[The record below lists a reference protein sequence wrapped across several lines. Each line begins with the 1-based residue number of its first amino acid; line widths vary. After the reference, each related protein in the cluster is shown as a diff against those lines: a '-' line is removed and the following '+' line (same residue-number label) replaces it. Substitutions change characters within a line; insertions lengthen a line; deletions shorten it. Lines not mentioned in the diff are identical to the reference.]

1 MQARPAELPDF
12 RNPPVVEVY
21 LSIQFE
27 PIAGFDGTL
36 LSKCYGEFSAAF
48 PKVRY
53 QQPLGHDLEVFGA
66 AVAPVRPTTLQFQI
80 APDLDVR
87 LALTSEDGA
96 RLLQIQ
102 PDRLVHNWRRQG
114 KETDYPR
121 YESIREAFDTHTR
134 TFFTLLARLGLPD
147 PVIDQ
152 CEISYINNIELPPEQ
167 GGGVSASRIFS
178 QLQAAS
184 TRDSL
189 PELEDMGLRARYIVR
204 DGERRAVGRLHTLTQ
219 PTYQAVNPR
228 PAYRFNLMV
237 RGQPSAPTLDGAL
250 AFFDLGRR
258 SIVCAFAALTT
269 PEMHKLW
276 GRTDVA
282 AA

>member
-1 MQARPAELPDF
+1 MQARPADLPDF

-27 PIAGFDGTL
+27 PIAGFDGTH
-36 LSKCYGEFSAAF
+36 LSKCYSEFSNAF

-53 QQPLGHDLEVFGA
+53 QQLLGHDLEVFGA
-66 AVAPVRPTTLQFQI
+66 APPAPGGLQFQI

-102 PDRLVHNWRRQG
+102 LDRFVHNWRRQG
-114 KETDYPR
+114 GETDYPR
-121 YESIREAFDTHTR
+121 YESIREAFEAHTR
-134 TFFTLLARLGLPD
+134 TFFALLARSGLPD
-147 PVIDQ
+147 PAIDQ
-152 CEISYINNIELPPEQ
+152 CEISYINNIDIPAEP
-167 GGGVSASRIFS
+167 GGAVPASRVFS
-178 QLQAAS
+178 QLQVVNA
-184 TRDSL
+184 RDSL
-189 PELEDMGLRARYIVR
+189 PELEDMGLRARYLVR

-219 PTYQAVNPR
+219 PI
-228 PAYRFNLMV
+228 YRAGNSGLTHRFSLMV

-250 AFFDLGRR
+250 AFFDMGRR

-282 AA
+282 A